1 MKITITNYGTTYS
14 VETKNDDVNAFEAF
28 EYAMNLL
35 KQVYHPDN
43 IDDAICGKADEIN
56 SENLTD
62 FLAEEPETPPESE
75 YPVIQ
80 TPNTQWAG
88 PDVLCENTSGET
100 TDEPVIKPSVE
111 IKNNTSDGRTYHL
124 TILKKGGLISQLIS
138 QYEVDREVYEYVRQ
152 MENYIRDPKNSDFL
166 ELYNSVKP
174 KETTDALQDCIRE
187 GEANLETSNIL
198 CKQDNSN
205 II

>member
-1 MKITITNYGTTYS
+1 MKITITNYGTTHS

-43 IDDAICGKADEIN
+43 IDDAICDKADEIN

-80 TPNTQWAG
+80 TPNTQWVA
-88 PDVLCENTSGET
+88 PNVLCENTSGET
-100 TDEPVIKPSVE
+100 IKPSVE
-111 IKNNTSDGRTYHL
+111 IKNNTSDGRTHHL
-124 TILKKGGLISQLIS
+124 TILKKGGLLRMTGET
-138 QYEVDREVYEYVRQ
+138 YEVDREVYEYVRQ
-152 MENYIRDPKNSDFL
+152 MESYIRDPKNSDFL
-166 ELYNSVKP
+166 ELYDTVKP
-174 KETTDALQDCIRE
+174 KETTDALQDRLRE
-187 GEANLETSNIL
+187 GQDNAEKSNTL
-198 CKQDNSN
+198 CKQDSSN